1 MKHTSLVCTAAA
13 SAAACVLCLASALP
27 SAADYSGNPLA
38 GSNGF
43 GIIVQDDAT
52 LGSAETEG
60 SVAVGGNLTYGP
72 GYNIAL
78 HTPGSFTAP
87 GDASPTALLVG
98 GRIDHAGSSPQGVL
112 KVLNDGYVK
121 VGDPTG
127 SSVLDTDA
135 NGASVA
141 TQIVA
146 ANAAYNSTPRVEETG
161 RQPAASVTDTTGLP
175 DLDALFAQF
184 RDRSDAIGTCGTNV
198 VLLDAEGNP
207 LPDQTGFPAGTS
219 AHVALTEG
227 RTNVLHLTGEQLDNL
242 SELVFDTPPSESA
255 PFVVDVDTTGSGGTY
270 VWNVPNTAGTSGE
283 QAPYML
289 WNFSDAT
296 DITMASGDSLEGTF
310 YAPRAHLTDIDAS
323 NIEGTV
329 VARQLTEG
337 PLTEG
342 GASAVDA
349 GEIHEFPFEAAISCG
364 EGPSPSPSPSPSS
377 STGEPN
383 PSPSPSEPTPSPSEP
398 TPTPTPSPSEPTPTM
413 SAPEPTPSAHTAL
426 PTPSPSEPTPTPSP
440 GEPTPTAS
448 APEPTPSAHTAL
460 PSHSSPQWPGGGGG
474 GHRPPG
480 GDGGGPH
487 HRPPGGGL
495 ADTGTTTT
503 LYAAAGALLLV
514 AAGVFLS
521 GRRRR
526 PRH

>member
-1 MKHTSLVCTAAA
+1 MKHTVLPRSGPARIAAA
-13 SAAACVLCLASALP
+13 SAAACVLCLAAALP
-27 SAADYSGNPLA
+27 AAADYSGNPLD
-38 GSNGF
+38 GSHGF
-43 GIIVQDDAT
+43 GIIVQEDAT

-60 SVAVGGNLTYGP
+60 SVAVGGNLIYGP

-87 GDASPTALLVG
+87 GDDSPTALLVG

-121 VGDPTG
+121 IGDPTG

-146 ANAAYNSTPRVEETG
+146 ANAGYNSTPRVEETG
-161 RQPAASVTDTTGLP
+161 RQPADSVTDTTGLP
-175 DLDALFAQF
+175 DLDALFARF
-184 RDRSDAIGTCGTNV
+184 RERSDAIGTCGTNV
-198 VLLDAEGNP
+198 VLRDAEGNP

-219 AHVALTEG
+219 AHLTLTEG
-227 RTNVLHLTGEQLDNL
+227 RTNVLHLTGEQLNNL
-242 SELVFDTPPSESA
+242 SELVFDTPPSPTA

-349 GEIHEFPFEAAISCG
+349 GEIHEFPFDADIDCG
-364 EGPSPSPSPSPSS
+364 GEPSPSPSPS
-377 STGEPN
+377 TTT
-383 PSPSPSEPTPSPSEP
+383 SEPSPSPSEP
-398 TPTPTPSPSEPTPTM
+398 TPTPTGTTAEPTPTG
-413 SAPEPTPSAHTAL
+413 HT
-426 PTPSPSEPTPTPSP
+426 PTPTRSHPEWP
-440 GEPTPTAS
+440 GE
-448 APEPTPSAHTAL
+448 
-460 PSHSSPQWPGGGGG
+460 GG
-474 GHRPPG
+474 GH
-480 GDGGGPH
+480 H

-495 ADTGTTTT
+495 ADTGTSTT

-514 AAGVFLS
+514 AGGVFLS